1 MTKECIKYVGKGYNV
16 IQKSDLSIFD
26 GYYFQTKPLCK
37 LEILQKL
44 LLLEFFFT

>member
-1 MTKECIKYVGKGYNV
+1 MCGKRV
-16 IQKSDLSIFD
+16 QRQQRKRQFVQKSDLSTFD
-26 GYYFQTKPLCK
+26 GFYFQTKPLRK